1 MTEIQ
6 ICNECIVDSDFEA
19 FATVTHSEET
29 IFCDVCGGEFW
40 TLNVAEFGDPADR
53 IEQAIIEDIV
63 RNQQAIQTV
72 IDAEKAKAAG

>member
-6 ICNECIVDSDFEA
+6 ICNECIRDSGFEA

-40 TLNVAEFGDPADR
+40 SLNVAEFGDDAER
-53 IEQAIIEDIV
+53 IEKAIIQTIV
-63 RNQQAIQTV
+63 DNKQAIQTV
-72 IDAEKAKAAG
+72 INAEKAKAAK